1 MSLNEKILYCR
12 KKAGLSQ
19 EALAEQLGVSRQA
32 VSKWETGDAVPE
44 IGKLLLLAKTFDVT
58 TDWLLSEEEAIEY
71 EKTNDYNDCYNE
83 PLHQERY
90 SYSDDW
96 IDRIP
101 GVLGKLVRKFGWLAG
116 VYMAVVGGL
125 FTGIGLIAKFITNR
139 MMSVFNSSVNQAS
152 NMFGGFGGSSVT
164 FYDSEGN
171 VLGAEESAELMDIFG
186 ESSVLG
192 YGDFNMSGIVQNN
205 PVSIFAGILIV
216 VGLVLLIAG
225 IILAIVWKKRA
236 DEQK

>member
-58 TDWLLSEEEAIEY
+58 TDWLLSEEEPTEY
-71 EKTNDYNDCYNE
+71 ENVNDYNECYNE
-83 PLHQERY
+83 PLHQEPY
-90 SYSDDW
+90 HYSDDW

-139 MMSVFNSSVNQAS
+139 MMSVFNSSVNQMS

-171 VLGAEESAELMDIFG
+171 VLGAEESAELMDMFG

-205 PVSIFAGILIV
+205 PVSIFAGIMIV